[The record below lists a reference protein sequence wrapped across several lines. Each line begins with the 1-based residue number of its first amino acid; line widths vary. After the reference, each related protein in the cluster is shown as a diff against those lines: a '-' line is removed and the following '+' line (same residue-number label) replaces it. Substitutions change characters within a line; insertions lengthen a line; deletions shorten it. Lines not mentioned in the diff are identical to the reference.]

1 MAKKKEI
8 KSKKKASKEVE
19 VKAVKAAPK
28 AAATPPTRQ
37 RNQIFLSTK
46 VEKHL
51 DKKCKALGLVYGAN
65 TTMPGKTKRT
75 VLIAEV
81 VENLVMA
88 DIKLSKEGKEGS
100 LTKLIAK
107 IYKDE
112 EG

>member
-1 MAKKKEI
+1 MAKKTVTKT
-8 KSKKKASKEVE
+8 KKKAVKEVE
-19 VKAVKAAPK
+19 VKPSKAP
-28 AAATPPTRQ
+28 ATPPVRQ
-37 RNQIFLSTK
+37 RNQVFLSAK

-51 DKKCKALGLVYGAN
+51 DKKCKSLGLVYGAN

-88 DIKLSKEGKEGS
+88 DIKMIKEGKEGY
-100 LTKLIAK
+100 LTKLIGK
-107 IYKDE
+107 IYKNE

>member
-1 MAKKKEI
+1 MANKRGV
-8 KSKKKASKEVE
+8 KSEKKASKGVE

-28 AAATPPTRQ
+28 APAAPATRQ
-37 RNQIFLSTK
+37 RNQIFLSAK

-51 DKKCKALGLVYGAN
+51 DKKCKALGLIYGSN

-81 VENLVMA
+81 IENLVMA